1 MMSRI
6 DEPAAH
12 LWTLKPVVGGLLL
25 WSAGSCLANA
35 AGKLPTKPLPFSTHA
50 ERCIIPA
57 SEHHQ
62 VNFHV
67 LRAILV
73 VESGLKPG
81 SVARNNNNTVDVG
94 IAGINSVH
102 FGELSRFGIG
112 PNELLD
118 ECISTYVAAWKLKK
132 AVAKHGNTWRGI
144 ASYHSTTP
152 YFNERYQILLQ
163 NELIR
168 SGQMQGQIKS
178 VPPITSAFARSLN
191 GTSPGIPEA
200 SYNQSNLIFDEK

>member
-6 DEPAAH
+6 DAPAAR
-12 LWTLKPVVGGLLL
+12 LWTLKPVFCGLLL

-81 SVARNNNNTVDVG
+81 TVARNNNNTVDVG

-132 AVAKHGNTWRGI
+132 AIAKHGNTWQGI

-152 YFNERYQILLQ
+152 HYNARYQILLQ

-168 SGQMQGQIKS
+168 SGQILGQIKS
-178 VPPITSAFARSLN
+178 VPPIGSAFIRSSI
-191 GTSPGIPEA
+191 GHSASVPEA
-200 SYNQSNLIFDEK
+200 AQTQSNLIFDER